1 MKRIVVLFSLSLLL
15 ISKSKAQEEIEK
27 YVKENNIP
35 INAISP
41 DSTDYTDLSAFGNA
55 VGDARVVMIG
65 EQDHGDAAAF
75 LAKSRLIKY
84 LHEKKGFNVL
94 AFESDFFTLNYGW
107 EEAKVNKLRIDS
119 FAKRSIYALWTM
131 CSACSDLFYNY
142 IPSTF
147 EHGTPLQL
155 SGFDPQ
161 MGFHSATKKLDSV
174 MRRLQLPD
182 IQTEILI
189 NWVKHIKDT
198 ALNNQYLR
206 ELSRIRTE
214 LSTKVSK
221 DDFWLLYIDNLVALD
236 KNYTTTAYYERLK
249 ARDEQMGKNLIWLLR
264 HKYADQKVIVWAHNY
279 HISKDSGNY
288 TNASLNAA
296 STMGSYF
303 TSHTPDIKT
312 YILGFTSY
320 EGTSGRL
327 YIGNKLGKKYKLD
340 KPKTNSFEN
349 WINPGYDFAFVD
361 FQAFNSTH
369 PAYREDFY
377 LSGAVMGSLY
387 HTSFKASWNNIF
399 DGVFFIREM
408 YPCEWIK

>member
-1 MKRIVVLFSLSLLL
+1 MFACCLIL
-15 ISKSKAQEEIEK
+15 ISTGKAQEVIEK
-27 YVKENNIP
+27 YVKENNSP
-35 INAISP
+35 VNAISP
-41 DSTDYTDLSAFGNA
+41 DSTDYTDLSTFGNA
-55 VGDARVVMIG
+55 VGDAHVVMLG
-65 EQDHGDAAAF
+65 EQDHGDAATF

-94 AFESDFFTLNYGW
+94 AFESDFFSLNYSW
-107 EEAKVNKLRIDS
+107 DELKTNKGRIDS

-161 MGFHSATKKLDSV
+161 MNFSIAARKLDSV
-174 MRRLQLPD
+174 MKSLQLPD
-182 IQTEILI
+182 IQKEILI
-189 NWVKHIKDT
+189 NWVRHVKDT
-198 ALNNQYLR
+198 ALNRQYLE
-206 ELSRIRTE
+206 ELSQIRTN

-221 DDFWLLYIDNLVALD
+221 DDFWLLYIDNLIDFNKYYV
-236 KNYTTTAYYERLK
+236 TTAYYERLNV
-249 ARDEQMGKNLIWLLR
+249 RDERMGKNLIWLLR
-264 HKYADQKVIVWAHNY
+264 YKYADQKVIVWAHNY

-296 STMGSYF
+296 GTMGSYF

-320 EGTSGRL
+320 EGTTGRL
-327 YIGNKLGKKYKLD
+327 YVGNKPGKKYKLD
-340 KPKTNSFEN
+340 KPKTSSFEN
-349 WINPGYDFAFVD
+349 WINHSYDFAFVD
-361 FQAFNSTH
+361 FQAFNSRH

-377 LSGAVMGSLY
+377 LSGSVMGNIY
-387 HTSFKASWNNIF
+387 HTGMKASWNNIF

-408 YPCEWIK
+408 YPCEWMK